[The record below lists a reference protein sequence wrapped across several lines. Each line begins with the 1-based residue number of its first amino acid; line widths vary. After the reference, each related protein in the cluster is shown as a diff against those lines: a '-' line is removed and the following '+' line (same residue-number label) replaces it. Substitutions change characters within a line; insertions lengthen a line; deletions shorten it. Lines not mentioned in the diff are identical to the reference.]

1 MSWLNKKEEDVII
14 LNYTNFFSDSNNC
27 VSNISIKNIHGYGL
41 LDLQEILEQCDYT
54 VSEVSKRF
62 NIEDNLVLVDALLGS
77 KEYLP
82 LFDRSVDLYTKGLV
96 SMTNRYIFN
105 NFDYLSG
112 LSSVKRSM
120 RIVSAEVA
128 NECLKIIITA
138 IWYRGVSQEECLRV
152 IDINKTAELV
162 NTFKSMSQNPYPL
175 ISDFLLV
182 QILKE
187 GLRLDNVKCNVPEDV
202 NKCLE
207 DYYTH
212 SAQYI

>member
-1 MSWLNKKEEDVII
+1 
-14 LNYTNFFSDSNNC
+14 
-27 VSNISIKNIHGYGL
+27 
-41 LDLQEILEQCDYT
+41 
-54 VSEVSKRF
+54 
-62 NIEDNLVLVDALLGS
+62 
-77 KEYLP
+77 
-82 LFDRSVDLYTKGLV
+82 
-96 SMTNRYIFN
+96 MTNRYIFN